1 MDNAYA
7 LPIDAV
13 LANFKVEEHNGLTDN
28 QVTELRNKHGR
39 NGAQSPSPGASESP
53 RHIRADGLGLDLIC
67 IMLTWA

>member
-13 LANFKVEEHNGLTDN
+13 LANFHVEEHNGLTDN

-39 NGAQSPSPGASESP
+39 NGAQFTSP
-53 RHIRADGLGLDLIC
+53 RASNHPAISRQMGQKS
-67 IMLTWA
+67 T